1 MSLLDSPLAGAGL
14 ASAVPARPIS
24 RGLILLFAVATGAV
38 AANLYY
44 AQPLVGLIAPAV
56 GLSPHAASLLV
67 TLTQLGYGAG
77 LILLVPIGDLVENR
91 RLVSIT
97 LCFTVAALLLAAV
110 AHSAW
115 VFLLA
120 SLLIG
125 VTSSA
130 AQMLVPIAAHLAPE
144 ASRGRV
150 VGKVVSGLLLGILLA
165 RPIASILADTL
176 GWRSVFVL
184 SAVVMAGLVALLW
197 RRLPHRRPEDG
208 PRYGAMLRSM
218 VRLALTT
225 PVLQRRA
232 IYHAPL
238 FAAFSLFWTAAP
250 LELAGPDFGLTQRGI
265 ALFALAGAAG
275 AVAAPLAGHAAD
287 HGWGRAATLFAI
299 LTVAVAFA
307 IGHVGGTHSVF
318 VLAAAGIVL
327 DFGVQTN
334 LVVGQR
340 AIFALSPAIRSRLNG
355 LYLASFFAGG
365 AVGSALASPAF
376 EIGGWRLVSWIGI
389 AMPLISLA
397 ALVTEFLPRRAAPRQ
412 CSGPE

>member
-1 MSLLDSPLAGAGL
+1 
-14 ASAVPARPIS
+14 
-24 RGLILLFAVATGAV
+24 
-38 AANLYY
+38 
-44 AQPLVGLIAPAV
+44 
-56 GLSPHAASLLV
+56 V

-77 LILLVPIGDLVENR
+77 LILLVPVGDLLENR
-91 RLVSIT
+91 RLVGIT
-97 LCFTVAALLLAAV
+97 LCFTVAALLMAAA

-115 VFLLA
+115 TFLLA

-130 AQMLVPIAAHLAPE
+130 AQMLVPIAAHLAPAE
-144 ASRGRV
+144 SRGRV
-150 VGKVVSGLLLGILLA
+150 VGKVMSGLLLGILLA

-184 SAVVMAGLVALLW
+184 SAALMAGLVALLMRQLP
-197 RRLPHRRPEDG
+197 RRQPVDG

-218 VRLALTT
+218 VHLALTT
-225 PVLQRRA
+225 KILQRRSA
-232 IYHAPL
+232 YHAPL

-250 LELAGPDFGLTQRGI
+250 LELAGPGFGLTQRGI

-287 HGWGRAATLFAI
+287 RGWGRPATLFAI
-299 LTVAVAFA
+299 LAVAAAFA
-307 IGHVGGTHSVF
+307 LGHFEGTRSVY

-340 AIFALSPAIRSRLNG
+340 AIFALAPAIRSRLNG
-355 LYLASFFAGG
+355 LYMASFFVGG
-365 AVGSALASPAF
+365 AIGSALASPAYQT
-376 EIGGWRLVSWIGI
+376 GGWRLVSWLGI
-389 AMPLISLA
+389 ALPLMSLA
-397 ALVTEFLPRRAAPRQ
+397 AFLTEFLPRRSP
-412 CSGPE
+412 

>member
-1 MSLLDSPLAGAGL
+1 MTSQHGVTLAPSVA
-14 ASAVPARPIS
+14 PS

-44 AQPLVGLIAPAV
+44 AQPLVGLIGPAV
-56 GLSPHAASLLV
+56 GLAPHAASLLV

-77 LILLVPIGDLVENR
+77 LVLLVPLGDLIENR
-91 RLVSIT
+91 RLVGVT
-97 LCFTVAALLLAAV
+97 LCFTVAALLLAA
-110 AHSAW
+110 AAPSAW
-115 VFLLA
+115 LFLLA
-120 SLLIG
+120 ALLIG

-130 AQMLVPIAAHLAPE
+130 AQMLVPIAAHLSPA

-150 VGKVVSGLLLGILLA
+150 VGQVMSGLLLGILLA
-165 RPIASILADTL
+165 RPIASLLADTL
-176 GWRSVFVL
+176 GWRSVFLV
-184 SAVVMAGLVALLW
+184 SAAAMAGLVALLAW
-197 RRLPHRRPEDG
+197 RLPHRQPQDG

-232 IYHAPL
+232 AYHAPL

-287 HGWGRAATLFAI
+287 RGWGRPATAFAI
-299 LTVAVAFA
+299 LAVAAAFA
-307 IGHVGGTHSVF
+307 LGHFGGTRSVY

-340 AIFALSPAIRSRLNG
+340 AIFALAPAIRSRLNG
-355 LYLASFFAGG
+355 LYMASFFVGG
-365 AVGSALASPAF
+365 AIGSALASPAF
-376 EIGGWRLVSWIGI
+376 ETGGWRLVSWIGI
-389 AMPLISLA
+389 GLPMIALA
-397 ALVTEFLPRRAAPRQ
+397 VLATEFV
-412 CSGPE
+412 GPGGKARG

>member
-1 MSLLDSPLAGAGL
+1 MPSQHSVTLAPSLAP
-14 ASAVPARPIS
+14 S

-44 AQPLVGLIAPAV
+44 AQPLVGLIGPAV

-91 RLVSIT
+91 RLVGVT
-97 LCFTVAALLLAAV
+97 LCFTVAALLMAA
-110 AHSAW
+110 AARSAW
-115 VFLLA
+115 LFLLA

-125 VTSSA
+125 VSSSA
-130 AQMLVPIAAHLAPE
+130 AQMLVPIAAHLAPAE
-144 ASRGRV
+144 SRGRV
-150 VGKVVSGLLLGILLA
+150 VGKVMSGLLLGILLA
-165 RPIASILADTL
+165 RPIASLLADTL
-176 GWRSVFVL
+176 GWRSVFVV
-184 SAVVMAGLVALLW
+184 SAAAMAVLTLVLLRNLP
-197 RRLPHRRPEDG
+197 RRVPTDG
-208 PRYGAMLRSM
+208 PRYGAMLRSL
-218 VRLALTT
+218 VHVALKT
-225 PVLQRRA
+225 PVLQRRSA
-232 IYHAPL
+232 YHAPL

-275 AVAAPLAGHAAD
+275 AVAAPLAGYAAD
-287 HGWGRAATLFAI
+287 HGWSRPVTLFAI
-299 LTVAVAFA
+299 LTVAAAFA
-307 IGHVGGTHSVF
+307 IGHFGGTHSVF

-355 LYLASFFAGG
+355 LYMASFFMGG

-376 EIGGWRLVSWIGI
+376 QNGGWRLVSWIGI
-389 AMPLISLA
+389 ALPMMSL
-397 ALVTEFLPRRAAPRQ
+397 LVFLTEFVGRPRTIP
-412 CSGPE
+412 

>member
-1 MSLLDSPLAGAGL
+1 MPPLDTRRGGAALAEA
-14 ASAVPARPIS
+14 APPRPIS
-24 RGLILLFAVATGAV
+24 SGLILLFAVATGAV

-44 AQPLVGLIAPAV
+44 AQPLVGLIGPAV

-77 LILLVPIGDLVENR
+77 LILLVPVGDLLENR
-91 RLVSIT
+91 RLVGIT
-97 LCFTVAALLLAAV
+97 LCFTVAALLMAAV
-110 AHSAW
+110 AQSAW
-115 VFLLA
+115 TFLLA

-130 AQMLVPIAAHLAPE
+130 AQMLVPIAAHLAPAE
-144 ASRGRV
+144 SRGRV
-150 VGKVVSGLLLGILLA
+150 VGKVMSGLLLGILLA

-184 SAVVMAGLVALLW
+184 SAVAMAGLVALLM
-197 RRLPHRRPEDG
+197 RQLPHRQPVDG

-225 PVLQRRA
+225 PILQRRSA
-232 IYHAPL
+232 YHAPL

-287 HGWGRAATLFAI
+287 RGWGRPATLFAI
-299 LTVAVAFA
+299 LAVAAAFA
-307 IGHVGGTHSVF
+307 LGHFEGTRSVY

-340 AIFALSPAIRSRLNG
+340 AIFALAPAIRSRLNG
-355 LYLASFFAGG
+355 LYMASFFVGG
-365 AVGSALASPAF
+365 AIGSALASPAYQS
-376 EIGGWRLVSWIGI
+376 GGWRLVSWIGI
-389 AMPLISLA
+389 ALPLLSLLA
-397 ALVTEFLPRRAAPRQ
+397 FLTEFITPPAAGRGRA
-412 CSGPE
+412 G